1 MYVPKIIL
9 KIFLETVLIAHY
21 ITLKQGI
28 NKQVGHPQVLL
39 PNT

>member
-9 KIFLETVLIAHY
+9 KIFWEIVLIAHH
-21 ITLKQGI
+21 IALKQGT
-28 NKQVGHPQVLL
+28 NKQVGYPQVLL